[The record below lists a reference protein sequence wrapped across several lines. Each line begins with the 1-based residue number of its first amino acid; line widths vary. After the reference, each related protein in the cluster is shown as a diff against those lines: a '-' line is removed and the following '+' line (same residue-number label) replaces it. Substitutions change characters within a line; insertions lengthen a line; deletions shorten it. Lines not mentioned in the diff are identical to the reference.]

1 MLNGFDRERLTR
13 PIPVHHHVRMADV
26 TIFTQRFCGCCADA
40 KRLLRKKGVAFREVP
55 SKESGG
61 RAGLRS
67 RFGPGAGT
75 FPQIVI
81 NGRHVGGASDLAALE
96 ASGELDRLLAGVTR
110 RPSPDVD
117 RPARPAGRYNPS
129 EHFSPVIRG
138 RGSKGR

>member
-1 MLNGFDRERLTR
+1 MLSGFDCERLRR
-13 PIPVHHHVRMADV
+13 PILVNHHLRMADV

-55 SKESGG
+55 TKESGG

-96 ASGELDRLLAGVTR
+96 ASGDLDRLLAGVTSP
-110 RPSPDVD
+110 PSRDVD
-117 RPARPAGRYNPS
+117 RPARPADHYQPS
-129 EHFSPVIRG
+129 DGYSP
-138 RGSKGR
+138 

>member
-1 MLNGFDRERLTR
+1 MRAAFDRERLR
-13 PIPVHHHVRMADV
+13 GAIAVPDHVRTADV
-26 TIFTQRFCGCCADA
+26 TVFTQRFCGCCSDA

-96 ASGELDRLLAGVTR
+96 ASGELDRLLAGATSQ
-110 RPSPDVD
+110 PI
-117 RPARPAGRYNPS
+117 ART
-129 EHFSPVIRG
+129 
-138 RGSKGR
+138 